1 MSSAA
6 GGVDKRQLEIEMNS
20 TLGDLPKLSTIS
32 TSIKDDATEFRT
44 QHPYI
49 LALVLILLGLAVGG
63 CVAYTAGFIHG
74 QLASSPSPLPTDTP
88 TDAQTK
94 SPTSSSNAPT
104 AVVPTRPVAEVKP
117 TSTLT
122 LLLLCERCVDCAA
135 AM

>member
-1 MSSAA
+1 MGTGHLDRARTGMSSRAV

-63 CVAYTAGFIHG
+63 CVAYTAGFMHG
-74 QLASSPSPLPTDTP
+74 APNKIRRRHSS
-88 TDAQTK
+88 
-94 SPTSSSNAPT
+94 
-104 AVVPTRPVAEVKP
+104 
-117 TSTLT
+117 
-122 LLLLCERCVDCAA
+122 
-135 AM
+135 